1 MGDNPESVCS
11 NEALSIDYAEYLAA
25 LCNKRWRFIDAMYG
39 VLPIIGMVTKSA
51 SARQVAPQ
59 EQMKMLAM
67 RVLSTQVNDE
77 TNLTRLI
84 ALAQQ
89 QKLTALNI
97 VLPYP
102 LTSQQLVTIRE
113 ACAASTTVS
122 QRNECLNVQ
131 ITPV

>member
-11 NEALSIDYAEYLAA
+11 NEALSIDYAEYLATP
-25 LCNKRWRFIDAMYG
+25 CNKRWRFIDAMYG

-51 SARQVAPQ
+51 STRQVAPQ
-59 EQMKMLAM
+59 EQMLAM
-67 RVLSTQVNDE
+67 QVLSTQVNDE

-84 ALAQQ
+84 TLAQQ

-113 ACAASTTVS
+113 ARAASTTVS

>member
-1 MGDNPESVCS
+1 MGDTPESVCS

-51 SARQVAPQ
+51 SARQGAPQ

-67 RVLSTQVNDE
+67 QVLSTQVNDE

-113 ACAASTTVS
+113 ACATTTTVS
-122 QRNECLNVQ
+122 QRNECLNVE

>member
-11 NEALSIDYAEYLAA
+11 NEALRIDYTEYLAA
-25 LCNKRWRFIDAMYG
+25 LCNKHWSFIDAMYG
-39 VLPIIGMVTKSA
+39 VLPIIGIVTKAA
-51 SARQVAPQ
+51 STRQVAPQ

-67 RVLSTQVNDE
+67 QVLSTQVNDE

-113 ACAASTTVS
+113 ACAASTMVS
-122 QRNECLNVQ
+122 QRNECLRVQ